1 MVVLPE
7 MAARM
12 TCPIPCVSELSC
24 SDKSNWRCPIKQVQ
38 ICSTT
43 YKVDHGLNYIPCRPA
58 CLVVYL
64 KYDGKNDFLSFFGLF
79 CVGFF
84 VDFVFLVWGCFFLN
98 LLDQIYFHNS
108 PQNNVQRAFLVQY
121 QYQYL
126 THLLTHSVLIIAL
139 NVSNVWIQRRHYKH

>member
-7 MAARM
+7 MAARV

-64 KYDGKNDFLSFFGLF
+64 KYDGKNYFLSFLVCFVWFFLLILF
-79 CVGFF
+79 FLFVG
-84 VDFVFLVWGCFFLN
+84 VFFLN

-108 PQNNVQRAFLVQY
+108 PQNNVQQAFLEQY

-126 THLLTHSVLIIAL
+126 THLLSHSVLIIAL